1 MKSIKKLIRKLA
13 VKLGMKTYTEKEM
26 RLMGIGIAVVE
37 EYINNRKFRRSLKD
51 TKLDNQLKQSINE
64 WK

>member
-1 MKSIKKLIRKLA
+1 MKSIKKLIKKLA

-26 RLMGIGIAVVE
+26 RLMGIGISVVE
-37 EYINNRKFRRSLKD
+37 EYIHNRKFRRSLKD